1 MRTAQKMFGLGKDNT
16 TTKSDKEVMVNFEYD
31 NRTYSF
37 KVSQN
42 EDLESVKAK
51 LQDKTGMSPEHMQ
64 FQGSNGKD
72 INNFYNVKQGTTFFV
87 TSNLS
92 GGCMFGNTENQHFEG
107 EKARQGCCCGIPC
120 SLTL

>member
-51 LQDKTGMSPEHMQ
+51 LQ
-64 FQGSNGKD
+64 
-72 INNFYNVKQGTTFFV
+72 
-87 TSNLS
+87 
-92 GGCMFGNTENQHFEG
+92 
-107 EKARQGCCCGIPC
+107 EKI
-120 SLTL
+120 